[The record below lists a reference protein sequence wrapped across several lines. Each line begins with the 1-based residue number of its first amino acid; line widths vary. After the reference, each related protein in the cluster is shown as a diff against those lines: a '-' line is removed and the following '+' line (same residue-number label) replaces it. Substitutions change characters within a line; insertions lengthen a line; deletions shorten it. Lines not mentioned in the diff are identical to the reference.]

1 MTKARFIDRLFA
13 VTGWLVTVVSLFILA
28 LFIGVTLKIGIEKL
42 NLDFLMGY
50 PSRFPER
57 AGILPALLGTF
68 WLFILTLI
76 ITVPIGVS
84 AAIFL
89 EEFMKPGRWAT
100 IIEFTIYNLS
110 GVPSVIY
117 GLLGL
122 QFFVRWFGWGPTLI
136 SGAATLALLILP
148 VVIVASR
155 EALRAVPNTIREAA
169 LALGA
174 TRWQTVW
181 HQVLPAAGPGIATG
195 VILALSRAVGETA
208 PILVIGAAGFIAF
221 LPKSPFDDF
230 TALPVQIFN
239 WVSRPQQGFIVTAAA
254 AIIVLLGLV
263 FLLNGI
269 AIFLRW
275 KWQKRQKW

>member
-1 MTKARFIDRLFA
+1 MKKARLIDRLFGVMGWA
-13 VTGWLVTVVSLFILA
+13 VTIVSLFILA
-28 LFIGVTLKIGIEKL
+28 LFIGATLKLGLERL
-42 NLDFLMGY
+42 NLDFLLGY
-50 PSRFPER
+50 PSRFPEK

-68 WLFILTLI
+68 WLFVLTLI

-148 VVIVASR
+148 VVIVAAR
-155 EALRAVPNTIREAA
+155 EALRSVPNTIREAA

-221 LPKSPFDDF
+221 LPEGPFDDF

-239 WVSRPQQGFIVTAAA
+239 WVSRPQHGFIVTAAA

-275 KWQKRQKW
+275 RWQQRQKW

>member
-1 MTKARFIDRLFA
+1 MKKARIIDRLFGVMGWA
-13 VTGWLVTVVSLFILA
+13 VTIISLFILA
-28 LFIGVTLKIGIEKL
+28 LFIGVTLKLGIERL
-42 NLDFLMGY
+42 NLDFLLGY
-50 PSRFPER
+50 PSRFPEK

-68 WLFILTLI
+68 WLFVLTLI

-148 VVIVASR
+148 VVIVAAR
-155 EALRAVPNTIREAA
+155 EALRSVPNTIREAA

-221 LPKSPFDDF
+221 LPEGPFDDF

-239 WVSRPQQGFIVTAAA
+239 WVSRPQHGFIVTAAA
-254 AIIVLLGLV
+254 AIIVLLALV

-275 KWQKRQKW
+275 RWQRRQKW

>member
-1 MTKARFIDRLFA
+1 MKKARIIDRLFGVMGWA
-13 VTGWLVTVVSLFILA
+13 VTIISLFILA
-28 LFIGVTLKIGIEKL
+28 LFIGVTLKLGIERL
-42 NLDFLMGY
+42 NLDFLLGY
-50 PSRFPER
+50 PSRFPEK

-68 WLFILTLI
+68 WLFVLTLI

-100 IIEFTIYNLS
+100 VIEFTIYNLS

-148 VVIVASR
+148 VVIVAAR
-155 EALRAVPNTIREAA
+155 EALRSVPNTIREAA

-221 LPKSPFDDF
+221 LPEGPFDDF

-239 WVSRPQQGFIVTAAA
+239 WVSRPQHGFIVTAAA
-254 AIIVLLGLV
+254 AIIVLLALV

-275 KWQKRQKW
+275 RWQRRQKW

>member
-1 MTKARFIDRLFA
+1 MKKARIIDRLFGMM
-13 VTGWLVTVVSLFILA
+13 GWTVTVVSLFILA
-28 LFIGVTLKIGIEKL
+28 LFIGVTLKLGLERL
-42 NLDFLMGY
+42 NLDFLLGY
-50 PSRFPER
+50 PSRFPEK

-68 WLFILTLI
+68 WLFVLTLI

-89 EEFMKPGRWAT
+89 EEFMKPGKWAT

-148 VVIVASR
+148 VVIVAAR

-221 LPKSPFDDF
+221 LPKGPFDDF

-239 WVSRPQQGFIVTAAA
+239 WVSRPQHGFIVTAAA

-263 FLLNGI
+263 FLLNGV

-275 KWQKRQKW
+275 KWQQRQKW